1 MRAFQKVLPFWA
13 RITLLAGL
21 FGIAV
26 SAVLISYQYYRR
38 PTVLTLAVGS
48 SDGAA
53 RQMASIIAGRLATT
67 NSPVRLKV
75 ENSGTALD
83 AAKALAT
90 GKVDLAF
97 VRADVGD
104 LHEAR
109 AIALTGRGVLT
120 IVAPPG
126 SPISTIAGLR
136 GHGVGVV
143 DGQINRGIVDTL
155 RKEYDLDR
163 ANVVFKDIA
172 PADARRAL
180 QSKEISALLL
190 VEPLSER
197 QLAWIKGLFRESA
210 NALPVLIPV
219 DAAGAIAEH
228 KGPYDSFD
236 IPKGTLRGAPP
247 VPDDDLT
254 TLRVGYYLVANRHL
268 NANLM
273 ADLARKVM
281 SVRRDL
287 VGEQPLLAGIATPDL
302 DADAFLPVHPG
313 VAAYFN
319 GTQESFFDRYSN
331 LIYMTPM
338 VLGALASI
346 FAAAWRF
353 LGVRA
358 KDAVAA
364 PPDLLCDLSARI
376 RQAGDEAALA
386 ALEGEIDR
394 MLHVGLA
401 NSADGEESASRAAA
415 SISAAHRLD
424 GLVHHRRIILAFE
437 RMADPPAGLGELF
450 AGGGEGTAPAIDAGL
465 TRGKSSAIPK
475 DAAP

>member
-1 MRAFQKVLPFWA
+1 MQAFHRTLPLWA
-13 RITLLAGL
+13 RITLLIGL
-21 FGIAV
+21 LGVAA
-26 SAVLISYQYYRR
+26 STLLISYRYYRR
-38 PTVLTLAVGS
+38 PIVLTLAVGS

-53 RQMASIIAGRLATT
+53 SQIASIVAGRLATT

-75 ENSGTALD
+75 ENSGSALD
-83 AAKALAT
+83 AAKALAA
-90 GKVDLAF
+90 GKVDLAM

-136 GHGVGVV
+136 GHAVGVA
-143 DGQINRGIVDTL
+143 DGQVNRGIVENL

-163 ANVVFKDIA
+163 TNVVFKDVTA
-172 PADARRAL
+172 MDARRAL
-180 QSKEISALLL
+180 QSKEVSALLL
-190 VEPLSER
+190 VAPLTER
-197 QLAWIKGLFRESA
+197 HLAWIKGLFRESA
-210 NALPVLIPV
+210 GALPVPIPV
-219 DAAGAIAEH
+219 DAAGAIAER

-268 NANLM
+268 NANVM

-287 VGEQPLLAGIATPDL
+287 VGEQPLLSGVAAPDL
-302 DADAFLPVHPG
+302 DADAFLPAHPG
-313 VAAYFN
+313 AAAFFN

-338 VLGALASI
+338 VLGALASL

-353 LGVRA
+353 LGMRA
-358 KDAVAA
+358 DDAPAA
-364 PPDLLCDLSARI
+364 PLELLCDLSARI
-376 RQAGDEAALA
+376 RRADDEAALA
-386 ALEGEIDR
+386 ALEAEIDR
-394 MLHVGLA
+394 MLRAGLA
-401 NSADGEESASRAAA
+401 NGAGEGESVSLAAA

-424 GLVHHRRIILAFE
+424 GLIHHRRIILAFE
-437 RMADPPAGLGELF
+437 RMADPAAGLSDLF
-450 AGGGEGTAPAIDAGL
+450 AGGSAGMAPAGSGPAG
-465 TRGKSSAIPK
+465 
-475 DAAP
+475 

>member
-1 MRAFQKVLPFWA
+1 LR
-13 RITLLAGL
+13 
-21 FGIAV
+21 
-26 SAVLISYQYYRR
+26 
-38 PTVLTLAVGS
+38 
-48 SDGAA
+48 
-53 RQMASIIAGRLATT
+53 
-67 NSPVRLKV
+67 V
-75 ENSGTALD
+75 EGSGTVLD

-90 GKVDLAF
+90 GKTDLAV

-126 SPISTIAGLR
+126 SSISTIAGLR
-136 GHGVGVV
+136 GHAVGVV

-163 ANVVFKDIA
+163 ANVVFRDIA

-180 QSKEISALLL
+180 QSKDVSALLL
-190 VEPLSER
+190 VAPLTER
-197 QLAWIKGLFRESA
+197 HLAWIKALFRDSA
-210 NALPVLIPV
+210 SALPVLIPI
-219 DAAGAIAEH
+219 DAAGAIADR

-268 NANLM
+268 NANVM

-287 VGEQPLLAGIATPDL
+287 VGEQPLLAGIAAADL
-302 DADAFLPVHPG
+302 DADAFLTVHPG
-313 VAAYFN
+313 AAAYFN

-358 KDAVAA
+358 NDAAVA
-364 PPDLLCDLSARI
+364 PLELLCTLSARI
-376 RQAGDEAALA
+376 RQAEDEAALT
-386 ALEGEIDR
+386 ALEAEIDQ
-394 MLHVGLA
+394 MLRARLA
-401 NSADGEESASRAAA
+401 RGEGDEASASRAAT
-415 SISAAHRLD
+415 SIAAAHRLD

-437 RMADPPAGLGELF
+437 RVLAVEGILAFEGMADPAAGLAELL
-450 AGGGEGTAPAIDAGL
+450 AGG
-465 TRGKSSAIPK
+465 S
-475 DAAP
+475 